1 MNTRV
6 ETKYLFTEGVSPF
19 VKSLILKKRAGIKLT
34 EKENKRLEQ
43 FNEVVSMVS
52 PTALHNRIVK
62 PPKPIED
69 MEDEAEIDLDEILR
83 EMGYYDEEED
93 EELELGDYD
102 EDDIREY
109 VKEIVREDFYNKLK

>member
-52 PTALHNRIVK
+52 PTSLHNRIVK

-69 MEDEAEIDLDEILR
+69 MEDDEEIDLDEILR

>member
-69 MEDEAEIDLDEILR
+69 MEDDEEIDLDEILR